1 MSQKGWLVSI
11 FVLLGLI
18 GPPSALAS
26 PTATHH
32 PSLAAAFAHPSSAL
46 GAVEDTTVAGIA
58 LGLLDYG
65 GLYHL
70 DHPVSQDTHG
80 VYAIAKTPNFPFE
93 LITLTLGA
101 ALWEGGQSR
110 LGHTLWQSLDA
121 AALAGVSTQI
131 LKFTFQR
138 NRPSQRPNNPNLWF
152 QGLHSQ
158 SFPSGDVSSI
168 TAIVTPLIL
177 TYQRRD
183 PEIWALAAV
192 PAFDMVARV
201 RAHGHWETDVAA
213 GAIIGALSGYYAHQ
227 RHNPFIL
234 SLLPQ
239 GAYVGLHAAF

>member
-1 MSQKGWLVSI
+1 MRKQRWFASVLV
-11 FVLLGLI
+11 VLSLS
-18 GPPSALAS
+18 SAPGAQAG
-26 PTATHH
+26 TVKTQGRGI
-32 PSLAAAFAHPSSAL
+32 AAAFVHPSSAL
-46 GAVEDTTVAGIA
+46 GAIGDTTAVGIA

-65 GLYHL
+65 GLYRL

-110 LGHTLWQSLDA
+110 FGHTLWQSLDA

-138 NRPSQRPNNPNLWF
+138 NRPSQSPNNPDLWF

-168 TAIVTPLIL
+168 TALVTPLIL
-177 TYQRRD
+177 TYQHRD
-183 PEIWALAAV
+183 PEIWALAAL

-213 GAIIGALSGYYAHQ
+213 GAVIGALSGYYAHQ

-239 GAYVGLHAAF
+239 GAYVGLHADF